1 MIFTGDIYRL
11 SFQVIFTGDIQRLKE
26 LIFEPVFRLEFLYL
40 QTDEQVVS
48 NMRVEIMESNNAKF
62 ANLFPRKEK
71 GKSFC

>member
-11 SFQVIFTGDIQRLKE
+11 YFQVIFTGDIQRLKE
-26 LIFEPVFRLEFLYL
+26 LIFVPVFRLEFLYL

-62 ANLFPRKEK
+62 ANLFPRKEI